1 MLAEVKI
8 EQFRSYRKA
17 SLKLGPLTVL
27 IGANAAGK
35 SNALEAVRLLSW
47 IASGNRLSAIRHA
60 LQDTDRTIRGR
71 ISDLGF
77 RQGRSFSLACETTD
91 VSWGSYSVRLDVR
104 EGDELHISDER
115 VTGGYSSWAPLF
127 EVITPSKGAL
137 GDMSVAY
144 NNFARGGRKPQIV
157 CSDQMAVLCQ
167 LMSSAR
173 FYPGHKKAQTTIPA
187 VTRRI
192 HHQLSTITFLDPRPS
207 LMRGYSFKSEQRL
220 TETGGNLSGVL
231 HNLCQREGA
240 REQVLE
246 LVRALP
252 EQDIQEIDF
261 IETPRGEVMV
271 ALTETFGGHATRYDA
286 TLLSDGTLR
295 VLAIAAAILSAPGGL
310 VVIEEIDNGVHP
322 SRAGRILH
330 RVSRIA
336 KERDLR
342 VLISSHNPA
351 LLDALPDDAVPHVVF
366 CYRDP
371 DDGSSRLIRLDD
383 VADYPELIAQ
393 GPVGHLLTRG
403 ILDRFVKEHP
413 GPEQRK
419 QRAQAW
425 LHELRNQVDGADGS
439 GADDLHAANR
449 HR

>member
-1 MLAEVKI
+1 
-8 EQFRSYRKA
+8 
-17 SLKLGPLTVL
+17 
-27 IGANAAGK
+27 
-35 SNALEAVRLLSW
+35 
-47 IASGNRLSAIRHA
+47 
-60 LQDTDRTIRGR
+60 
-71 ISDLGF
+71 
-77 RQGRSFSLACETTD
+77 
-91 VSWGSYSVRLDVR
+91 
-104 EGDELHISDER
+104 
-115 VTGGYSSWAPLF
+115 
-127 EVITPSKGAL
+127 
-137 GDMSVAY
+137 
-144 NNFARGGRKPQIV
+144 
-157 CSDQMAVLCQ
+157 
-167 LMSSAR
+167 
-173 FYPGHKKAQTTIPA
+173 
-187 VTRRI
+187 
-192 HHQLSTITFLDPRPS
+192 
-207 LMRGYSFKSEQRL
+207 MRDYSFKSEQHL

-231 HNLCQREGA
+231 HNLCQEEVA

-295 VLAIAAAILSAPGGL
+295 VLAIAAAVLSAPGGL
-310 VVIEEIDNGVHP
+310 VVIEEIDNGIHP
-322 SRAGRILH
+322 SRAGQILH
-330 RVSRIA
+330 QVSRIA

-371 DDGSSRLIRLDD
+371 GDGSSRLVRLDD
-383 VADYPELIAQ
+383 VPDYAELIAQ
-393 GPVGHLLTRG
+393 GPVGHLMTRG

-425 LHELRNQVDGADGS
+425 LNELRNQVGGADGS

>member
-1 MLAEVKI
+1 MLAKVKI
-8 EQFRSYRKA
+8 EKFRSYRKA

-47 IASGNRLSAIRHA
+47 IAAGNRLSAIRHA
-60 LQDTDRTIRGR
+60 LQDKDQTIRGR
-71 ISDLGF
+71 VSDLGF
-77 RQGRSFSLACETTD
+77 RQGRSFLLACETTD
-91 VSWGSYSVRLDVR
+91 FDWDSYSVRLDVR
-104 EGDELHISDER
+104 EGEELHISDER

-127 EVITPSKGAL
+127 EVVTPSKGAL
-137 GDMSVAY
+137 GDISVAY

-157 CSDQMAVLCQ
+157 CNDQTAVLCQ

-187 VTRRI
+187 VAR
-192 HHQLSTITFLDPRPS
+192 HFHQQLSTITFLDPRPP
-207 LMRGYSFKSEQRL
+207 LMRDYSFKSEQHL

-231 HNLCQREGA
+231 HNLCQEEVA

-295 VLAIAAAILSAPGGL
+295 VLAIAAAVLSAPGGL
-310 VVIEEIDNGVHP
+310 VVIEEIDNGIHP
-322 SRAGRILH
+322 SRAGQILH
-330 RVSRIA
+330 QVSRIA

-371 DDGSSRLIRLDD
+371 GDGSSRLVRLDD
-383 VADYPELIAQ
+383 VPDYAELIAQ
-393 GPVGHLLTRG
+393 GPVGHLMTRG

-425 LHELRNQVDGADGS
+425 LNELRNQVGGADGS

>member
-1 MLAEVKI
+1 MLASVTIKD
-8 EQFRSYRKA
+8 FRSYRDA
-17 SLKLGPLTVL
+17 SLELGPLTVL

-35 SNALEAVRLLSW
+35 SNVIEGVRLLSW
-47 IASGNRLSAIRHA
+47 IAAGNRLSAIRHA
-60 LQDTDRTIRGR
+60 LQGKDQTIRGR
-71 ISDLGF
+71 GSDLGF
-77 RQGRSFSLACETTD
+77 RQGRSFSLACKTTD
-91 VSWGSYSVRLDVR
+91 FDWKSYSVTLDVR

-115 VTGGYSSWAPLF
+115 VTGGYSSGAPLF
-127 EVITPSKGAL
+127 EVVTPSKGAL

-144 NNFARGGRKPQIV
+144 NNFAPGGRKPQIV

-173 FYPGHKKAQTTIPA
+173 FYPGHKKAQTKIPA
-187 VTRRI
+187 VARQF
-192 HHQLSTITFLDPRPS
+192 HEQLSTITFLDPRPS

-231 HNLCQREGA
+231 HSLCQEEEA
-240 REQVLE
+240 KAQVLD

-271 ALTETFGGHATRYDA
+271 ALTETFGGHAARYDA
-286 TLLSDGTLR
+286 SLLSDGTLR

-322 SRAGRILH
+322 SRAGQLLDHI
-330 RVSRIA
+330 SRIA

-351 LLDALPDDAVPHVVF
+351 LADALPDDAVPHVVF

-371 DDGSSRLIRLDD
+371 DDGSSRLIRLAD
-383 VADYPELIAQ
+383 VPDYPELIGQ
-393 GPVGHLLTRG
+393 GTVGHLMTRG

-413 GPEQRK
+413 GPQQRK
-419 QRAQAW
+419 ERAQTW
-425 LHELRNQVDGADGS
+425 LNELRKQVG
-439 GADDLHAANR
+439 
-449 HR
+449 